1 MINYSDIINHYPD
14 FPKPGIDFIDILPF
28 LSNKEA
34 FKQLIAD
41 IDAHTHCPNV
51 ATVEARGF
59 LFAAPLLT
67 QSKLV
72 EHIIPIRKKGKLP
85 YAEGDLHDVE
95 IMKEYGADHVYYRL
109 SDIAAGKPEGD
120 TFYLTFFDDILANAK
135 EQGQLR
141 DGDILLSSAVKQIV
155 SAETPEDVPTEV
167 VELLVRYY
175 YANKQDDNE
184 WVVLPVTNFDAYF
197 GNTNFSRK
205 WWNRVPDSIIVKQKQ
220 CYGVCRYSL
229 QETIKSATEK

>member
-120 TFYLTFFDDILANAK
+120 TFYLTFFDDILATGGTACGIAEALNREVIHLGGK
-135 EQGQLR
+135 EYKVR
-141 DGDILLSSAVKQIV
+141 VKEFLFIV
-155 SAETPEDVPTEV
+155 EFPDLYNHDLINSIA
-167 VELLVRYY
+167 
-175 YANKQDDNE
+175 
-184 WVVLPVTNFDAYF
+184 PVHSF
-197 GNTNFSRK
+197 
-205 WWNRVPDSIIVKQKQ
+205 
-220 CYGVCRYSL
+220 
-229 QETIKSATEK
+229 IKIHGE

>member
-120 TFYLTFFDDILANAK
+120 TFYLTFFDDILATGGTSCGIAEALNREVIHLDGK
-135 EQGQLR
+135 EYKVR
-141 DGDILLSSAVKQIV
+141 VKEFLFIV
-155 SAETPEDVPTEV
+155 EFPDLYNHDLINSIA
-167 VELLVRYY
+167 
-175 YANKQDDNE
+175 
-184 WVVLPVTNFDAYF
+184 PVHSF
-197 GNTNFSRK
+197 
-205 WWNRVPDSIIVKQKQ
+205 
-220 CYGVCRYSL
+220 
-229 QETIKSATEK
+229 IKIHGE

>member
-109 SDIAAGKPEGD
+109 SDITAGKPEGD
-120 TFYLTFFDDILANAK
+120 TFYLTFFDDILATGGTACGIAEALNREVIHLGGK
-135 EQGQLR
+135 EYKVR
-141 DGDILLSSAVKQIV
+141 VKEFLFIV
-155 SAETPEDVPTEV
+155 EFPDLYNHDLINSIA
-167 VELLVRYY
+167 
-175 YANKQDDNE
+175 
-184 WVVLPVTNFDAYF
+184 PVHSF
-197 GNTNFSRK
+197 
-205 WWNRVPDSIIVKQKQ
+205 
-220 CYGVCRYSL
+220 
-229 QETIKSATEK
+229 IKIHGE